1 MVRGRILI
9 ELIVVFGAWIV
20 STTGCATAR
29 RVEDESAAPVLPSS
43 LRLISLADSLIPLID
58 RFNAEREKPRF
69 VAILSSTCG
78 ACIAGGVSVKEALL
92 EAFGNTDIG
101 ISIIWIDILPSDN
114 EASASRASAIFD
126 DPRVAQFHDPRR
138 LAGQAFAAGLLNRP
152 PAWDI
157 YLFYEP
163 GSTWTDGPPK
173 PAQWMHQLGFGA
185 ADEARSR
192 TGDALAAGLYQGMVE
207 LGFEPATDS
216 PPTHRQLAAAKR
228 RANATIANARRAQTP
243 GAEAG
248 GGQCDRCASLGT
260 ISQCSLA
267 GWRYVVA
274 VKPKLAG
281 GDRMMTI
288 RTTGNAMRPETVD
301 WLEPSAGVVVLDV
314 AGMTCPDCPLNVAFS
329 ILGSIKE
336 VQRVEVDFDARQ
348 TRVVVGAPGTV
359 NDERLIAAIRQAG
372 YDAKVVKAN

>member
-1 MVRGRILI
+1 M
-9 ELIVVFGAWIV
+9 
-20 STTGCATAR
+20 
-29 RVEDESAAPVLPSS
+29 EDESAAPVLLSS
-43 LRLISLADSLIPLID
+43 QRLISLADSLIPLIE
-58 RFNAEREKPRF
+58 RFNAERKKPRF

-126 DPRVAQFHDPRR
+126 DPRVVQFHDPRR
-138 LAGQAFAAGLLNRP
+138 LAGQAFAAELLNRP

-173 PAQWMHQLGFGA
+173 PAQWMHQLGFDA

-192 TGDALAAGLYQGMVE
+192 TGDALAAGLYQGMVD
-207 LGFEPATDS
+207 LGFEPATES

-314 AGMTCPDCPLNVAFS
+314 AGMTCPDCPLNVAFG